1 MEKISIENQPIFS
14 KLLNKINKCGNFSQA
29 YILVCNDKSDL
40 KEYSFFLSKV
50 LVCPHEY
57 CQNCDKCNIC
67 GRIDKNLYGELIVVN
82 PTSGMIKKESILNI
96 RNKFNSNSVEG
107 KNQIYIINDI
117 ETLNSSAANSLLK
130 FLEEPESNTVAIFTT
145 SNLNLVYDTII
156 SRCQVIKLNDKI
168 KNTKEYLY
176 EKSNLLEEEIDFI
189 IKYLIT
195 IETDYVSSI
204 SKVKEDV
211 LKKFNT
217 KELLKSFNI
226 VLLLLYKDLF
236 DYKLLGKTKYFNS
249 NDVEKIVQINNYDQL
264 IKKINFIIENIEK
277 LDYNVNS
284 MLYMSNLLIGIGEI
298 NNDKGSRN

>member
-14 KLLNKINKCGNFSQA
+14 KILNKINKCGNFSQA
-29 YILVCNDKSDL
+29 YILVCNDKNDL

-50 LVCPHEY
+50 LACPYEY
-57 CQNCDKCNIC
+57 CKSCYKCNIC
-67 GRIDKNLYGELIVVN
+67 SRIDKNLYGELIVVN
-82 PTSGMIKKESILNI
+82 PISGIIKKESILNI
-96 RNKFNSNSVEG
+96 RNKFNTNSVEG

-176 EKSNLLEEEIDFI
+176 EKSNLSEEEIDFI
-189 IKYLIT
+189 IKYLVT

-204 SKVKEDV
+204 SKVKEEI

-236 DYKLLGKTKYFNS
+236 DYNLLGRTKYFNN
-249 NDVEKIVQINNYDQL
+249 NDLEKIAQINNYDQL

-277 LDYNVNS
+277 LDYNVNL

-298 NNDKGSRN
+298 SNGKGSRN